1 MPTIFVI
8 IIGMKRLAQPN
19 QVLSDDVIIWSVFT
33 KMTDS
38 AILNSFVVSY
48 EAETIKKLLVMHNR
62 DSGLDYFWNVLPTK
76 LKLAFTCFYKESS
89 N

>member
-48 EAETIKKLLVMHNR
+48 EAETIKKLLVM
-62 DSGLDYFWNVLPTK
+62 PTNGI
-76 LKLAFTCFYKESS
+76 LAKTIFGMCYRQ